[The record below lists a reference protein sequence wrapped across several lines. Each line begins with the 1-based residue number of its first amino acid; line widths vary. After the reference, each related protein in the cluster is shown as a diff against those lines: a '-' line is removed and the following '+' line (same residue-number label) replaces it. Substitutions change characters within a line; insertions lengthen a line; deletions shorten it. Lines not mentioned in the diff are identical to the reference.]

1 MLSGAGAERETN
13 KEVALLRSKSSFF
26 FFSKMRTFYFLTVTD
41 STALRINTA
50 RCIMVTTW
58 QARRFYTYQSCS
70 EWCHARKK
78 EEEEKK
84 RRSLSVQD
92 LRILN
97 SGSYQL
103 IGRKWEHFLFVTA
116 WWTQVLRNNR
126 AGFRSVHVWWHP
138 CNFQSGPDFL
148 FFFLCSFVFTVKIK
162 PWANSQWICS

>member
-26 FFSKMRTFYFLTVTD
+26 FFSKTRTFYFLTVTD

-50 RCIMVTTW
+50 RCIMVTAW

-84 RRSLSVQD
+84 EEACPFKICEAD
-92 LRILN
+92 LKQRIL
-97 SGSYQL
+97 SAD
-103 IGRKWEHFLFVTA
+103 WEKVGTFPLCHSLMNAGVT
-116 WWTQVLRNNR
+116 
-126 AGFRSVHVWWHP
+126 
-138 CNFQSGPDFL
+138 
-148 FFFLCSFVFTVKIK
+148 
-162 PWANSQWICS
+162 